1 MYIQIYKE
9 ISIALYKA
17 AIPFI
22 DIQVYNINL
31 TTLKIAIRVTIT
43 KSSTKQLFVSH
54 YCMSHNKMKAN
65 LTFFQNIMNII
76 CCFFSLK
83 IMKK

>member
-43 KSSTKQLFVSH
+43 KSLTKQLFVSH
-54 YCMSHNKMKAN
+54 YCNNDLHNKMKAN

-76 CCFFSLK
+76 YCFFLRK
-83 IMKK
+83 L

>member
-43 KSSTKQLFVSH
+43 KV
-54 YCMSHNKMKAN
+54 
-65 LTFFQNIMNII
+65 
-76 CCFFSLK
+76 
-83 IMKK
+83 